1 MSLKD
6 AKQNAEKVLDSAEM
20 VLETIPEPKGKAG
33 RELESKAKKLRSM
46 VDDPEEAKELR
57 DLTKEVRELMEEAQE
72 EAAREPSMEGD
83 MGGRGGMGSP
93 GEPARGQPQ
102 PRGEGP
108 PF

>member
-33 RELESKAKKLRSM
+33 RELESKAKKLRSI
-46 VDDPEEAKELR
+46 PEEAKELR